1 MSAELLEPRRPTSGW
16 LPRFALIGL
25 FCLFMLPIIGAYVLN
40 VFAPDWLP
48 FGRVNHG
55 ELVQPAVPAG
65 LERIQ
70 ALDGPAWAE
79 TVELAPWTLLHVTGA
94 ECIQSCRDALV
105 NMRQARLALGK
116 DADRVS
122 RWWLVTGI
130 PEARSVA
137 IARAIDPG
145 VRIGRITGDASVLNA
160 HPAPGMV
167 QLVDPAGYLILR
179 YRDAA
184 AASDIL
190 KDLKRLLKISIQG

>member
-79 TVELAPWTLLHVTGA
+79 TIELAPWTLLHVTGP
-94 ECIQSCRDALV
+94 ECTPSCRDALV

-122 RWWLVTGI
+122 RWWLITGI

-137 IARAIDPG
+137 IARDIDPG
-145 VRIGRITGDASVLNA
+145 LRIGRIAGDVGVLSA
-160 HPAPGMV
+160 QPAPGMV

-184 AASDIL
+184 AASNIL

>member
-25 FCLFMLPIIGAYVLN
+25 FCLFLLPIVGAYVLN

-65 LERIQ
+65 LERMQ
-70 ALDGPAWAE
+70 VLDGPAWAE
-79 TVELAPWTLLHVTGA
+79 TVELAPWTLLHVTGPV
-94 ECIQSCRDALV
+94 CIQACRDALV

-137 IARAIDPG
+137 IARDIDPG
-145 VRIGRITGDASVLNA
+145 LRIGRIAGDASVLGA